1 MLLFYEQ
8 DPLEGTDLCG
18 SGVADSWKSCAIC
31 LEEMADSDLMVHT
44 ACGGTLCQ
52 SCLEVREAKAVVI
65 IAILLTIA
73 LPGSLVKCLHM
84 CCHVVDSFSI

>member
-1 MLLFYEQ
+1 MCLCLDVICITFIYAQ

-18 SGVADSWKSCAIC
+18 SGIADSWKSCAIC

-52 SCLEVREAKAVVI
+52 SCLEVHEAKAVFIV
-65 IAILLTIA
+65 ATL
-73 LPGSLVKCLHM
+73 
-84 CCHVVDSFSI
+84 SITLQ